1 MCAKKFNKKIMFIV
15 LLSTIMLMS
24 CNKQV
29 EKKSNIEESTSV
41 STTETTV
48 HKTDEE
54 KKLVKRA
61 TSSSPNKNP
70 NLDKVKITGALTGD
84 IKKDIKTNGEVS
96 KDKQTVS
103 FYVDPVQVTGLKLGD
118 TTKVD
123 IGNGLTYEAKINQ
136 IPTQAVNG
144 KYKIDARFVGSS
156 PTIIPTSPT
165 VSYTYKK
172 SRVKY
177 IPRSIVYYEDTRPY
191 VYIVDY
197 DDIVRK
203 RYITIGEETKDYIE
217 LLENLVD
224 NTFFITDWTEEI
236 TDGEEVNYIL
246 DTYDYIDD
254 DLITIKDSDSLTIND
269 GDGEITFYSDGSFG
283 GSGNFNLDDNE
294 KNYNDMTDQY
304 TYQETEDSTE
314 LTYNYETEQYTE
326 IEHTTEYHEPYDA
339 TNYYESNKEDEY
351 NEEYTYE
358 EEEHTVHAEENT
370 VYEEEH
376 TAYEGTTEEVDNYDY
391 TKEEEYN
398 NYQDE
403 ADDNYNEP
411 EEEMTTTEEYYEDNA
426 GYDSDDSGE

>member
-1 MCAKKFNKKIMFIV
+1 MCAKKTKKGIMFIV

-29 EKKSNIEESTSV
+29 EKKNNIEESTSV
-41 STTETTV
+41 NITETTTQ
-48 HKTDEE
+48 KKNEE
-54 KKLVKRA
+54 KKLIKRA
-61 TSSSPNKNP
+61 TSSLPNKNP

-118 TTKVD
+118 TTKID

-144 KYKIDARFVGSS
+144 KYKIDARFVGNS

-165 VSYTYKK
+165 VRYTYKK

-294 KNYNDMTDQY
+294 NNYNDMTDQY
-304 TYQETEDSTE
+304 TYQETEDSSE
-314 LTYNYETEQYTE
+314 SAYNYETEHYTE
-326 IEHTTEYHEPYDA
+326 TEYTTEYHETYDA
-339 TNYYESNKEDEY
+339 TNYYESNKENDY
-351 NEEYTYE
+351 SEEYTYE
-358 EEEHTVHAEENT
+358 EEHTT
-370 VYEEEH
+370 YEE
-376 TAYEGTTEEVDNYDY
+376 TTEEVEHYDY
-391 TKEEEYN
+391 STEEEYN

-403 ADDNYNEP
+403 VDYNYNEP
-411 EEEMTTTEEYYEDNA
+411 EEEMTTTEDYYEDNA
-426 GYDSDDSGE
+426 GYDFDDSGE

>member
-1 MCAKKFNKKIMFIV
+1 MCAKKTKKSIMFIV

-54 KKLVKRA
+54 KNLVKRA
-61 TSSSPNKNP
+61 TSSSLNKNP

-118 TTKVD
+118 KTKID

-144 KYKIDARFVGSS
+144 KYKIDARFVGNS

-294 KNYNDMTDQY
+294 NNYNDMTDQY

-314 LTYNYETEQYTE
+314 SIYNYETEHYTE
-326 IEHTTEYHEPYDA
+326 TEYTTEYHETYDA
-339 TNYYESNKEDEY
+339 TNYYESNKENDY
-351 NEEYTYE
+351 SEEYTYE
-358 EEEHTVHAEENT
+358 EEHTT
-370 VYEEEH
+370 YEE
-376 TAYEGTTEEVDNYDY
+376 TTEEVEHYDY
-391 TKEEEYN
+391 STEEEYN

-403 ADDNYNEP
+403 VDYNYNEP
-411 EEEMTTTEEYYEDNA
+411 EEEMTTTEDYYEDNA